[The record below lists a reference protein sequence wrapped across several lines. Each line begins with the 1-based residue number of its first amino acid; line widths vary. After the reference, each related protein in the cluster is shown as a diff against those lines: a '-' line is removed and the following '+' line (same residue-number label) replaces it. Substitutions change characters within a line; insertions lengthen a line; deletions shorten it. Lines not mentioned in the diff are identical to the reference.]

1 MTLKERIEITRARLN
16 RYREAEDAILS
27 AQSYTLDGMS
37 LTRANLPDVQ
47 KMINELENE
56 LTRLTLQAHK
66 STRSRMRMVIPSDS
80 LNSYRMRA
88 IT

>member
-37 LTRANLPDVQ
+37 LTRAELPHVQ

-56 LTRLTLQAHK
+56 LTRLMLQVRK
-66 STRSRMRMVIPSDS
+66 TSRSRMRMVIPSDG